1 MAWAKAQC
9 MQNNCNENDTL
20 ELLRS
25 QLGNLFYEIRFGEM
39 KHQDFQQRY
48 QRYDDLISLEEF
60 RNITM
65 MIANKNFRPA
75 NFNRSSRRLR
85 DEKRESQLFEPEPT
99 QQNEIEYKRRGPF
112 TADEDRGRKISIA
125 TTKFISTSKLNLKK
139 ISCYVDGLL
148 SIKPKFVI
156 NAKTRI
162 YKNCSEKSHGTLIS
176 YVTYKRHYHQ
186 MVFIIFE
193 AVVLLNFPP
202 PLQFKLVLCMKLMLN
217 LIRIVMRCDLRMPF
231 EWMMVRILLDEEKI
245 VNKISLINE

>member
-1 MAWAKAQC
+1 
-9 MQNNCNENDTL
+9 
-20 ELLRS
+20 
-25 QLGNLFYEIRFGEM
+25 
-39 KHQDFQQRY
+39 
-48 QRYDDLISLEEF
+48 
-60 RNITM
+60 M

-156 NAKTRI
+156 NAKIRI
-162 YKNCSEKSHGTLIS
+162 YKNCSEKSRGTLIS
-176 YVTYKRHYHQ
+176 YVQTSLPSNGVHNIRGSGVVELATAVAIQAGAMYEIDVELDSYCDALRFENAIRMDDGTH
-186 MVFIIFE
+186 FIG
-193 AVVLLNFPP
+193 
-202 PLQFKLVLCMKLMLN
+202 
-217 LIRIVMRCDLRMPF
+217 
-231 EWMMVRILLDEEKI
+231 
-245 VNKISLINE
+245 